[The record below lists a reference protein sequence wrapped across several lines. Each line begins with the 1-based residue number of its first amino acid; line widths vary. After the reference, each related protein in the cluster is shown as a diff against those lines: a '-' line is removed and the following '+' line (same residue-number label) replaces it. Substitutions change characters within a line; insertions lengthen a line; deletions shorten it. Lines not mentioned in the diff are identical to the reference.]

1 MPGKVKNQIIDPK
14 EWDTARM
21 INIGFVA
28 KTYGLLPSEVVAR
41 ATTFDLMITDV
52 MTSWEKHQ
60 MDKATQKVSPESY
73 SQDQLQEI
81 LEKSR
86 GG

>member
-1 MPGKVKNQIIDPK
+1 MPGKVKNQVIDFDD
-14 EWDTARM
+14 WNTARM
-21 INIGFVA
+21 INIGHMA
-28 KTYGLLPSEVVAR
+28 KTYGLLPSEIVAR

-52 MTSWEKHQ
+52 MNSWEKHQ
-60 MDKATQKVSPESY
+60 LDQSRKTVDTNSY
-73 SQDQLQEI
+73 SQDELKGI

>member
-52 MTSWEKHQ
+52 LSSWEKHQ
-60 MDKATQKVSPESY
+60 MDQSTNKVSPESF

-86 GG
+86 GR